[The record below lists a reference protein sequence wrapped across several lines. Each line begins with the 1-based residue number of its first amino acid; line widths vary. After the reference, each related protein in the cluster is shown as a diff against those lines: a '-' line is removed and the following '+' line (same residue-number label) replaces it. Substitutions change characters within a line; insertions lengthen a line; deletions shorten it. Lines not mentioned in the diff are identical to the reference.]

1 MIASTEIFDGIG
13 NNVSVREY
21 AEAQVQKATQEV
33 EQRIRIESA
42 LAMLD
47 AGIPLEQVASIL
59 HLPVE
64 QITAARA

>member
-33 EQRIRIESA
+33 EHRTRLESA

-47 AGIPLEQVASIL
+47 AGIPIEQVASIL
-59 HLPVE
+59 HLPIE